1 MLIQPLFR
9 LMMEKQASD
18 LFITCGTPIHIKI
31 HGILYPVNQQIILP
45 DISKQIASELMNRE
59 QFAHFESKREMNL
72 SHIEPQV
79 GVFRI
84 NALWQRN
91 SVSLVIRHVKSDI
104 PAFAS
109 LNLPPILLDLVMEKR
124 GMILVVGSTGSGK
137 STSLASMID
146 HRNTHCPGHILT
158 IEDPI
163 EFLFKH
169 KKSVVNQREVGNDTF
184 SYHEALINSL
194 REAPDLLLLGEVR
207 DRETM
212 QHLILHALTG
222 HLCLSTLHANNAY
235 HALSRIVNMFPYE
248 ARTALFSDLSM
259 GLKAIISQ
267 RLVKTVDGNLRA
279 AVEVLINSYHISE
292 LIKKGDF
299 SQIKEAMEQSLHK
312 GLQTF
317 EQDLCRLYR
326 EGVISYDE
334 ALKHADSPT
343 NLAWL
348 IKETSDGKDKSS
360 NHSANIQKA
369 DPLLIGEKGLS
380 ANAVLSNGKERFEKS
395 DELKPL
401 ADFSAFSFDLDKK

>member
-1 MLIQPLFR
+1 MLIRPLFR

-31 HGILYPVNQQIILP
+31 HGTLYPVNQQIILP
-45 DISKQIASELMNRE
+45 EMSRQISTEVMSAD
-59 QFAHFESKREMNL
+59 QFETFERKREMNF
-72 SHIEPQV
+72 SHIEPEV

-91 SVSLVIRHVKSDI
+91 SISLVIRHVKSDI
-104 PAFAS
+104 PAFDT

-137 STSLASMID
+137 STTLASMID
-146 HRNTHCPGHILT
+146 HRNTHTSGHILT

-169 KKSVVNQREVGNDTF
+169 KQSVINQREVGNDTN
-184 SYHEALINSL
+184 SYHDALMNSL

-212 QHLILHALTG
+212 QHLLLHALTG

-235 HALSRIVNMFPYE
+235 HALSRIVNLFPYE
-248 ARTALFSDLSM
+248 ARSALFSDLSM

-267 RLVKTVDGNLRA
+267 RLVKAKDGNLRA
-279 AVEVLINSYHISE
+279 VIEILINSYHISE

-317 EQDLCRLYR
+317 ERELARLYR
-326 EGVISYDE
+326 EGVISYEE
-334 ALKHADSPT
+334 AMKHADSPT
-343 NLAWL
+343 NLAWIINESNEGIAKDPSL
-348 IKETSDGKDKSS
+348 PSHAADGV
-360 NHSANIQKA
+360 
-369 DPLLIGEKGLS
+369 LIGEREARQPTLS
-380 ANAVLSNGKERFEKS
+380 AQFDKKASPE
-395 DELKPL
+395 
-401 ADFSAFSFDLDKK
+401 FSEFSFNLDMMTTKEK